1 MEPAKSSARRAQWRM
16 LTTGAMVWAPV
27 GKHGWQAA
35 LVTGLGKNR
44 GDHTVVQ
51 LAFDTGERTRRL
63 ASELFWRKP
72 ELCGQDKPGT
82 KDKLEL
88 TQPEVKKIPRRQ
100 GRIIDLTIQHKGQAI
115 GIVGAPVPPGT
126 FKQGRL
132 FN

>member
-1 MEPAKSSARRAQWRM
+1 MEPTKSSARRVQWRM
-16 LTTGAMVWAPV
+16 LTTGALVWAPV

-51 LAFDTGERTRRL
+51 LAFDTGERSRRL
-63 ASELFWRKP
+63 ASELFWRKA
-72 ELCGQDKPGT
+72 ELCGKDKPGAD
-82 KDKLEL
+82 DKLKL
-88 TQPEVKKIPRRQ
+88 TQLKVKKIPRRQ
-100 GRIIDLTIQHKGQAI
+100 GHITDLTIPHKDQAI
-115 GIVGAPVPPGT
+115 GVVGAPVPPGT

>member
-1 MEPAKSSARRAQWRM
+1 MESTKSSARRVQWRM
-16 LTTGAMVWAPV
+16 LTTGALVWAPV

-51 LAFDTGERTRRL
+51 LAYDTGKRSRRL

-72 ELCGQDKPGT
+72 ELGGKDKPGT
-82 KDKLEL
+82 DHKLEL
-88 TQPEVKKIPRRQ
+88 TQPDATKITRRP
-100 GRIIDLTIQHKGQAI
+100 GRIIDPTIQHKSQAI
-115 GIVGAPVPPGT
+115 DIVSAPVPQDA